1 MSTTEIK
8 LYDIFR
14 NDLKLS
20 DEKAKLFAEVVQETI
35 QNEVKHEQTEF
46 KSVLKEDFYKVDIKI
61 EQMNAKFEQMNT
73 KIEGVRG
80 EIKDSKAD
88 MIKWMFAFW
97 VTIILMLL
105 ANFFLKK

>member
-20 DEKAKLFAEVVQETI
+20 DEKAKIFAEVVQETI
-35 QNEVKHEQTEF
+35 QNELKHEHTEF
-46 KSVLKEDFYKVDIKI
+46 KSVLKEDFYKIDIKI
-61 EQMNAKFEQMNT
+61 EQMKA
-73 KIEGVRG
+73 KIEG
-80 EIKDSKAD
+80 EIKDSKTD

-105 ANFFLKK
+105 ANFFLNK

>member
-20 DEKAKLFAEVVQETI
+20 DAKAKLFAEVVQETI

-46 KSVLKEDFYKVDIKI
+46 KSILKEDFYKIDIKI
-61 EQMNAKFEQMNT
+61 EQMNA

-88 MIKWMFAFW
+88 MIKRMFAFW